1 MRQWELIGITDAQPV
16 WAPPRKQGGEQEQS
30 RIVELDKVLREVA
43 SSSVF
48 FWTTDEGLRLRTV
61 TPAAAEMLGWT
72 STACEGRDLLEVVG
86 SEGQSLPILEAHV
99 SALRGETTTFTLRG
113 AGRIVKCRVAPMTE
127 GDEII
132 GTFCLAVTREIIDA
146 RWDSEKDSDY
156 PLEVA

>member
-16 WAPPRKQGGEQEQS
+16 WAPPRKQGS
-30 RIVELDKVLREVA
+30 RRENVELDKVLREVA

-48 FWTTDEGLRLRTV
+48 FWTTDEALRLRTV

-127 GDEII
+127 GEEII
-132 GTFCLAVTREIIDA
+132 GTFCLAVTREIIDVA
-146 RWDSEKDSDY
+146 GEAENERRRS
-156 PLEVA
+156 LEVA